1 MSDVTTN
8 VQYVSCLVHAHE
20 DHCTFEQRL
29 GWLLH
34 LLSAQLP
41 LVLYA
46 CTKYSEAI
54 RARPEFQRADHP
66 DFELRPWRL
75 CDSETWLRV
84 AAAGD
89 PVALQLP
96 ENRNT
101 GKDTQFFL
109 TLMNAK
115 TELVARAAQDSSRPF
130 VAFLD
135 AGIAKVFRDPG
146 TSFERLRGLQIRE
159 TVRESVLLP
168 GCWAP
173 PAAGGRSQPSFEELS
188 RRIDWTFCGGFFV
201 LWREDADAFYRQ
213 TREAL
218 QRFLV
223 LGRLTW
229 EVNVWVQMLGSSS
242 GQIRVQWFQAD
253 HDDRMTM
260 IPEAFRQAG
269 PGNSEGEDPSPRP
282 PA

>member
-29 GWLLH
+29 GWLLP
-34 LLSAQLP
+34 LLSARLP

-46 CTKYSEAI
+46 CPKYTEAI
-54 RARPEFQRADHP
+54 RTRADFQRVDHP
-66 DFELRPWRL
+66 DFELRSWRL

-84 AAAGD
+84 ANAGELF
-89 PVALQLP
+89 PILLP
-96 ENRNT
+96 ESRNT

-115 TELVARAAQDSSRPF
+115 TELVAQAAQDTSHPF

-135 AGIAKVFRDPG
+135 AGIAKVFRDPAG
-146 TSFERLRGLQIRE
+146 SFERLRTLQIRE
-159 TVRESVLLP
+159 TVRDAVILP
-168 GCWAP
+168 GCWRP
-173 PAAGGRSQPSFEELS
+173 PPGWRSQPSFQELAD
-188 RRIDWTFCGGFFV
+188 RIDWTFCGGFFV
-201 LWREDADAFYRQ
+201 LRVGDAEAFYRQ
-213 TREAL
+213 TQSAL
-218 QRFLV
+218 MAFLLV
-223 LGRLTW
+223 GRLTW
-229 EVNVWVQMLGSSS
+229 EVNVWVQMLSHP
-242 GQIRVQWFQAD
+242 GQIRVQWFRAD

-260 IPEAFRQAG
+260 VPDTFRVATG
-269 PGNSEGEDPSPRP
+269 GDSEGEDPSPRP